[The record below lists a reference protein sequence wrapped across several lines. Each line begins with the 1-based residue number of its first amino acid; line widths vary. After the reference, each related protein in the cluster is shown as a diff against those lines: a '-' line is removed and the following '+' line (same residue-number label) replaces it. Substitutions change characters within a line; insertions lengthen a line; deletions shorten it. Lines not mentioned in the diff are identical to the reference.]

1 VNKYFLV
8 SLLLLAPAAWAQDAT
23 GKIAGNVK
31 DASGGVVVGATIVVT
46 NLDTK
51 TTKQTITDKQGSYQ
65 VLQLPIGN
73 YEVSAEAGGFT
84 KALAKPTPACRSDF
98 AGGRHS
104 GGSDHR
110 E

>member
-1 VNKYFLV
+1 MKIEIVPFRHPTAQVSGDPTSARCEVFIFRGISNVNKYFLV

-51 TTKQTITDKQGSYQ
+51 TTKQTITDK
-65 VLQLPIGN
+65 
-73 YEVSAEAGGFT
+73 
-84 KALAKPTPACRSDF
+84 
-98 AGGRHS
+98 
-104 GGSDHR
+104 
-110 E
+110 